1 MLLIWARAIIPGY
14 MAVNESNHWHK
25 ACHSPVR
32 IGSAVP
38 ISTIANR
45 ATSGWRL
52 YHHQQQQNSG
62 IRERCRTMKMKLRP
76 STFHLWWSWL
86 WHKRNA
92 QRRILHRVVYF
103 FPTAAT
109 TTVISS
115 PSTSGGR
122 SREKISSM
130 RRTLDPIHCSLR
142 ARSVDIWIE
151 LSRGLNL
158 IASNPIRS
166 VFLSD

>member
-1 MLLIWARAIIPGY
+1 MRLTWLAIVGLCSLSQVIILRY

-92 QRRILHRVVYF
+92 QRRILHRDNNSNIVSFDFQVTIAGKNLEHAQNARSDPLSSTCTF
-103 FPTAAT
+103 SAHLDW
-109 TTVISS
+109 VISGS
-115 PSTSGGR
+115 
-122 SREKISSM
+122 
-130 RRTLDPIHCSLR
+130 
-142 ARSVDIWIE
+142 
-151 LSRGLNL
+151 
-158 IASNPIRS
+158 
-166 VFLSD
+166 